1 MPDEA
6 HVLATVGGEPVVVD
20 IPAGKGQILLSLT
33 AYGLNAAPLEYNKPP
48 TWMQGGFN
56 TFLGRPYGLLNHFR
70 SIVDAVFKSVQLF
83 EVGEGLGVIVN
94 YLKKG
99 KYRLAIYNNTPE
111 SLPFAIR

>member
-1 MPDEA
+1 
-6 HVLATVGGEPVVVD
+6 
-20 IPAGKGQILLSLT
+20 
-33 AYGLNAAPLEYNKPP
+33 
-48 TWMQGGFN
+48 MQGGFN

-99 KYRLAIYNNTPE
+99 KYRLAIYNTPE
-111 SLPFAIR
+111 SLPLQYVRRSVG